1 MLKHAID
8 QHEREDPEKIEF
20 RMKVLKYHRTAF
32 ERQVSESVEIR
43 NNTKHNI
50 LNSKGEYNRCALPR
64 LGLKIGTK
72 EYSTAKEDEE
82 REEEKEGNIEEKI
95 RMMRKAAGK
104 KTHGRQRKEDPAP
117 KRRKLGSNNEFESK
131 RITSMENITP
141 LAGEK
146 RSSAEDEDDD
156 EQAPPPRKMQKK
168 FQQDIRL
175 FIKQPTARQRLT
187 KGIRLAP
194 AYNKGLQTYYARHMK
209 QRLTKNCRLTPA

>member
-1 MLKHAID
+1 M
-8 QHEREDPEKIEF
+8 
-20 RMKVLKYHRTAF
+20 
-32 ERQVSESVEIR
+32 SESVEIR

-82 REEEKEGNIEEKI
+82 REEEKERNIEEKI

-141 LAGEK
+141 LAGE
-146 RSSAEDEDDD
+146 
-156 EQAPPPRKMQKK
+156 Q
-168 FQQDIRL
+168 
-175 FIKQPTARQRLT
+175 
-187 KGIRLAP
+187 
-194 AYNKGLQTYYARHMK
+194 
-209 QRLTKNCRLTPA
+209 CRG